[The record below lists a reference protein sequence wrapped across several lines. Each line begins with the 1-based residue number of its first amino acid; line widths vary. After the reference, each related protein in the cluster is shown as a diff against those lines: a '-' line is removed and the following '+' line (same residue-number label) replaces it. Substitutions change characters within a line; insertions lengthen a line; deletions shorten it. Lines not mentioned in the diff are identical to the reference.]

1 MNESASITA
10 AAAIVFYAL
19 GFAQLITAQRQSAET
34 MPAALGT
41 QKRVALL
48 GLAAVLCHGWATFST
63 LVTDAGIDL
72 ALVHVCNYIA
82 VVMVAV
88 VAADNSRLPVISV
101 NLLLPPTKTRC

>member
-1 MNESASITA
+1 
-10 AAAIVFYAL
+10 
-19 GFAQLITAQRQSAET
+19 
-34 MPAALGT
+34 MPAAIGT

-88 VAADNSRLPVISV
+88 VAAANSRLPVISV
-101 NLLLPPTKTRC
+101 NLLLFPIAVINALALLLVNPGNSTQLAIDSAQSAHIILLY